1 MSSVASSS
9 VLFFNLT
16 SLALF
21 PSLLH
26 PLTRLFPARRC
37 LKSYDDFGQKYKP
50 ANRVLICNPWRAKT
64 VDQRKNQKSGW
75 KIWFN
80 PRPVRPLVPSRSVR
94 PSTKGPKDRRPK
106 DLSLSG
112 KAKAK
117 LVLWP
122 QLPPPLTPARHQ
134 CRRKTT
140 PLTHSVSGFSG
151 WKGKGNAKRTGQAKK
166 KKKRN
171 TKLKHETC
179 GGQER
184 FPRRALRFSSQ
195 IETGRAKRTERA
207 IQAW

>member
-1 MSSVASSS
+1 VHPSVNNGAENSLMSSVASSS

-117 LVLWP
+117 LVLGP
-122 QLPPPLTPARHQ
+122 RQLAKGKWK
-134 CRRKTT
+134 RRK
-140 PLTHSVSGFSG
+140 LVGENMQLSD
-151 WKGKGNAKRTGQAKK
+151 
-166 KKKRN
+166 
-171 TKLKHETC
+171 
-179 GGQER
+179 
-184 FPRRALRFSSQ
+184 RR
-195 IETGRAKRTERA
+195 
-207 IQAW
+207 